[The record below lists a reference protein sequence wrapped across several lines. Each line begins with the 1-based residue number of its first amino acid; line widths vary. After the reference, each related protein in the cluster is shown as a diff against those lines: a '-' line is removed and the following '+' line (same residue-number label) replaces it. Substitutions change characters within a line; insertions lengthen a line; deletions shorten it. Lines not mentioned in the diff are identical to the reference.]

1 MRISITGR
9 NLDISDGWRA
19 KIEKKVGKLDKY
31 LRDDSEVQVRL
42 SQEHGT
48 RNAAEITI
56 LLTGTIL
63 RAEETG
69 LEMNACLDKVMDKI
83 VRQIHRHRTRIEKRL
98 RAGAFE
104 LETPGIAE
112 PEEEPE
118 THKVVR
124 VKRFN
129 VKPTSVEEAITVL
142 DGQSFDL
149 VITDI
154 IMKDL
159 IRLMD
164 PKYIEVTGIFTPR
177 GGISIFP
184 YCNYGRK
191 GTKFESLAEK
201 RLFSHQGNEFHE

>member
-9 NLDISDGWRA
+9 NLEISDGWRA

-48 RNAAEITI
+48 RNTAEITI

-69 LEMNACLDKVMDKI
+69 PEMTACLDKVMDKI

-104 LETPGIAE
+104 VEAPEVAAE
-112 PEEEPE
+112 PVEAAEQ
-118 THKVVR
+118 HKVVR
-124 VKRFN
+124 VKRFS
-129 VKPTSVEEAITVL
+129 VKPVSVEDAISQMEMLGHSFHLFLNEETGAYCVVYRRV
-142 DGQSFDL
+142 DGD
-149 VITDI
+149 
-154 IMKDL
+154 
-159 IRLMD
+159 
-164 PKYIEVTGIFTPR
+164 
-177 GGISIFP
+177 
-184 YCNYGRK
+184 YGLLEP
-191 GTKFESLAEK
+191 TNA
-201 RLFSHQGNEFHE
+201 

>member
-9 NLDISDGWRA
+9 NLEISDGWRA

-31 LRDDSEVQVRL
+31 LGDDSEVQVRL
-42 SQEHGT
+42 SQERGT
-48 RNAAEITI
+48 RNTAEITI
-56 LLTGTIL
+56 LLAGAML

-69 LEMNACLDKVMDKI
+69 SEMNACLDKVMDKI

-129 VKPTSVEEAITVL
+129 VKPTSVEEAITQMEMLGHNFHLFLNEETGTYNVVYRRE
-142 DGQSFDL
+142 DGD
-149 VITDI
+149 
-154 IMKDL
+154 
-159 IRLMD
+159 
-164 PKYIEVTGIFTPR
+164 
-177 GGISIFP
+177 
-184 YCNYGRK
+184 YGLLEP
-191 GTKFESLAEK
+191 TNA
-201 RLFSHQGNEFHE
+201 